1 VGDAAERVA
10 LVTGGSRGIGLA
22 CVRRLLAEGFRVA
35 VVDVNERALA
45 EAREEL
51 AADAERLHFASAS
64 VSDRA
69 AMATLAAEVA
79 ARWGGLDALVNNA
92 GVNRPG
98 GLLEQSDAD
107 WDAVLDVNLT
117 GPFVCSA
124 VCVPY
129 LRGRGGAI
137 VHIGSIGAAGMGA
150 SPAYAASK
158 AGLIGLARQM
168 ARELGPQDITVNVV
182 APGVTRTGW
191 VERNLGEE
199 RIRAA
204 GESVPLRRV
213 TAPEEIAGT
222 VAFLCGPDARQ
233 ITGQVLSV
241 SGGAWMVG

>member
-1 VGDAAERVA
+1 MRPSGEQVA

-22 CVRRLLAEGFRVA
+22 CVRRLLADGFRVA
-35 VVDVNERALA
+35 AVDVNERALA
-45 EAREEL
+45 EARAEL
-51 AADAERLHFASAS
+51 AAEDARLYFAAAS
-64 VSDRA
+64 VADRT
-69 AMATLAAEVA
+69 AMAAVAEAVA
-79 ARWGGLDALVNNA
+79 TRWGGLDALVNNA

-98 GLLEQSDAD
+98 GLLAQTDAD
-107 WDAVLDVNLT
+107 WDAVLDVNLK

-129 LRGRGGAI
+129 LRGHGGAI

-168 ARELGPQDITVNVV
+168 ARELGPDEITVNVV

-199 RIRAA
+199 RIRVA
-204 GESVPLRRV
+204 GESVPSRRV
-213 TAPEEIAGT
+213 TAPEEIAGA
-222 VAFLCGPDARQ
+222 VAFLCGPDSRQ
-233 ITGQVLSV
+233 ITGQVISV

>member
-1 VGDAAERVA
+1 MVHDRVA

-22 CVRRLLAEGFRVA
+22 CVRRLLADGFRVA

-45 EAREEL
+45 AAREEL
-51 AADAERLHFASAS
+51 AGEQARLELAVAS

-69 AMATLAAEVA
+69 QMAAAAARVA
-79 ARWGGLDALVNNA
+79 QRWGGLDALVNNA

-98 GLLEQSDAD
+98 GLAAQNDAD
-107 WDAVLDVNLT
+107 WDAVLEVNLK

-124 VCVPY
+124 VCLPH

-137 VHIGSIGAAGMGA
+137 VHIGSIAAAGMGA

-168 ARELGPQDITVNVV
+168 ARELGPEGITVNVV

-191 VERNLGEE
+191 VERNLGEA
-199 RIRAA
+199 RLRAA
-204 GESVPLRRV
+204 GEEAPLRRV
-213 TAPEEIAGT
+213 TAPEEIAGA

-233 ITGQVLSV
+233 ITGQVISV
-241 SGGAWMVG
+241 SGGAWMV

>member
-1 VGDAAERVA
+1 MAAQRSA

-22 CVRRLLAEGFRVA
+22 CVQRLLADGFCVA
-35 VVDVNERALA
+35 VADINERALA
-45 EAREEL
+45 EARTVL
-51 AADAERLHFASAS
+51 AAEAERLLFVTAS
-64 VSDRA
+64 VTDRA
-69 AMATLAAEVA
+69 AMAAVA
-79 ARWGGLDALVNNA
+79 AQIAERWGRLDALVNNA

-98 GLLEQSDAD
+98 GLLAQSDAD
-107 WDAVLDVNLT
+107 WDAVLAINLK

-124 VCVPY
+124 VCLPHM
-129 LRGRGGAI
+129 RGRAGAI

-168 ARELGPQDITVNVV
+168 ARELGPEDITVNVV

-204 GESVPLRRV
+204 GESVPLGRV
-213 TAPEEIAGT
+213 TAPEEIAGA

>member
-1 VGDAAERVA
+1 MSQDRVA
-10 LVTGGSRGIGLA
+10 LVTGGGRGIGLA
-22 CVRRLLAEGFRVA
+22 CVQRLLADGFRVA
-35 VVDVNERALA
+35 AVDVNARALA
-45 EAREEL
+45 AAREAL
-51 AADAERLHFASAS
+51 AGESERLHFAVAS
-64 VSDRA
+64 VADRA
-69 AMATLAAEVA
+69 QMTGVA
-79 ARWGGLDALVNNA
+79 AQIAERWGGLDALVNNA

-98 GLLEQSDAD
+98 GLLAQSDAD
-107 WDAVLDVNLT
+107 WDAVLEVNLK

-124 VCVPY
+124 VCLPH
-129 LRGRGGAI
+129 LRGRGAGAI
-137 VHIGSIGAAGMGA
+137 VHVGSIGAAGMGA

-168 ARELGPQDITVNVV
+168 ARELGPEGITVNVV

-199 RIRAA
+199 RIRTAA
-204 GESVPLRRV
+204 EAVPLRRV
-213 TAPEEIAGT
+213 TAPEEIAGA